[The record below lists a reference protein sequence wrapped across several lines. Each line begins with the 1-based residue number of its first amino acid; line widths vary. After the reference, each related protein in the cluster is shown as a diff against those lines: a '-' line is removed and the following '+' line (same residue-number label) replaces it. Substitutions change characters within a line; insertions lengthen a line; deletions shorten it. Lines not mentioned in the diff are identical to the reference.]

1 MEQEEAQNLAVE
13 ILRLRLQA
21 KTTELSAAIKRSR
34 MVYRC
39 IRRIAAKRVK
49 NHFIRRILK
58 LVDGFLRWAF
68 KGMQKKIKN
77 LKKEQQEIRKALE
90 DLAAGQLNSAIEL
103 LEENLRL
110 SWLANFDDAVITSSF
125 HDAWLVDLISALKG
139 EGG

>member
-1 MEQEEAQNLAVE
+1 MEQEEAQNLAAE

-21 KTTELSAAIKRSR
+21 KVAELSGVVSR
-34 MVYRC
+34 AKMVYKC
-39 IRRIAAKRVK
+39 IRKIAAKKIK
-49 NHFIRRILK
+49 NHFLRSVLK
-58 LVDGFLRWAF
+58 FADGFLRWAL
-68 KGMQKKIKN
+68 KGIQRKIKN
-77 LKKEQQEIRKALE
+77 LRKEQQEIRKALE

-110 SWLANFDDAVITSSF
+110 SWLANFDDAVLTPSF